1 MPAVAMTRETG
12 GRGWTTS
19 RRRDDSRRATLVSG
33 QMFAVD
39 WRDSLLYDLVVD
51 TETVDVGQALGL
63 IAGARFV
70 VGVGGHV
77 RLAGVVGSETVFRRP
92 VR

>member
-1 MPAVAMTRETG
+1 MDDAAATRRLAVCDG
-12 GRGWTTS
+12 GVRA
-19 RRRDDSRRATLVSG
+19 RRR

-51 TETVDVGQALGL
+51 TETVDVMTAGGHVLGL
-63 IAGARFV
+63 IAKAGVAVGA
-70 VGVGGHV
+70 GGHV
-77 RLAGVVGSETVFRRP
+77 RLAGVVGSETVLRRP

>member
-1 MPAVAMTRETG
+1 MDDAAATRRLPACDGDVRA
-12 GRGWTTS
+12 
-19 RRRDDSRRATLVSG
+19 RRR

-51 TETVDVGQALGL
+51 TEIVDLMTAVGQVLGL
-63 IAGARFV
+63 MAGTGLV
-70 VGVGGHV
+70 VEAGGHV
-77 RLAGVVGSETVFRRP
+77 RLAGMVGSDTVFRRS